1 MTQNKYIV
9 YIDQDWVNARLLSFF
24 GRPATA
30 QEGFHFTQQIRKQV
44 NDFIDGNETAEKTA
58 VFAERFTGPDG
69 RKHYAVEIRQLP
81 GSHSSTKILKQ
92 VKLLRKKKL

>member
-9 YIDQDWVNARLLSFF
+9 YIDQDWVNARLLSIY

-30 QEGFHFTQQIRKQV
+30 REGFEFTQQIRKQV
-44 NDFIDGNETAEKTA
+44 YDFINGNETAENTA
-58 VFAERFTGPDG
+58 LLAERFTGPDG

-81 GSHSSTKILKQ
+81 GSHSSTKILKR
-92 VKLLRKKKL
+92 VKQLRKK